1 MKATRKLIPAIAL
14 LLVSA
19 VLLST
24 ASYAWFTTNKV
35 VDATMSVGVT
45 APQNL
50 QISKDGSAWSSSV
63 KFNEFGS
70 GAVLTPVS
78 SKDGKSFVVCRDL
91 VLDQDGVFDTA
102 ALNAL
107 LGDPSKGTVE
117 EVTGPSDAEGT
128 YYVINN
134 FQLRASQAFTAG
146 KLTLDVVI
154 DADSSEA
161 YKGAVRVLV
170 YFDKEKDDTYS
181 QLVYA
186 SEGTHN
192 AIEKNA
198 DSFKVSD
205 TAYAKSN
212 TVTSLEFDAATAYKF
227 QVVVWVEGNDPACI
241 SANVDDATELDIS
254 LTFTLA
260 E

>member
-50 QISKDGSAWSSSV
+50 QISKDGSAWSSAV
-63 KFNEFGS
+63 EFNEFGT

-78 SKDGKSFVVCRDL
+78 SKDGKSFVICRDL
-91 VLDQDGVFDTA
+91 KLDQDGVFDSA
-102 ALNAL
+102 ALTAL
-107 LGDPSKGTVE
+107 LADPTKGKVE
-117 EVTGPSDAEGT
+117 EVAADSDAKGT
-128 YYVINN
+128 YYVVNN
-134 FQLRASQAFTAG
+134 FQLRASQAFAAG
-146 KLTLDVVI
+146 KLSLNVVI

-161 YKGAVRVLV
+161 YRGAVRVLV
-170 YFDKEKDDTYS
+170 YQHDGSDYKT
-181 QLVYA
+181 LVYA
-186 SEGTHN
+186 SEGSHK

-198 DSFKVSD
+198 ESFKVAD
-205 TAYAKSN
+205 TAYASSN
-212 TVTSLEFDAATAYKF
+212 TVSSLEFAAATAYMF
-227 QVVVWVEGNDPACI
+227 QVIVWVEGNDPACV